1 MRIKRAA
8 SIGIVIL
15 ALAVVSWAAPK
26 QSEEEKIEEVV
37 KMVLDA
43 YRTANYQVMARYYA
57 PEVTMVSGLHQPLI
71 TGWENVRQAYLAQ
84 EARLKHVEFARYETL
99 IRCQEKFAWVY
110 YRWTFVGQV
119 GEDHVTTLGHTT
131 LVLEKRGRRWLIVHN
146 HTSAVVPPPS
156 PTPPQTPPSSAQQ

>member
-1 MRIKRAA
+1 MRKKRVA
-8 SIGIVIL
+8 SIGIAIL
-15 ALAVVSWAAPK
+15 VLAVVGWAAPK

-37 KMVLDA
+37 AAVLDA

-84 EARLKHVEFARYETL
+84 EARLKHVEFVRHDTL
-99 IRCQEKFAWVY
+99 IRYKEKFAWVY

-119 GEDHVTTLGHTT
+119 GQENVTTLGHTT
-131 LVLEKRGRRWLIVHN
+131 LVLEKHGRHWLIVHN
-146 HTSAVVPPPS
+146 HTSAVAPPAPPTQAPSPPS
-156 PTPPQTPPSSAQQ
+156 PRQ